1 MARILRSRPGPPTY
15 EEWLGQIQPE
25 SRWGF
30 CENRGYVERATC
42 DPTRKEH
49 SELVMSYASAERNEL
64 DDMKNLL
71 VADTAFGYDSAPIG
85 AALWEHLHRTRPN
98 HRQFL

>member
-1 MARILRSRPGPPTY
+1 
-15 EEWLGQIQPE
+15 
-25 SRWGF
+25 
-30 CENRGYVERATC
+30 
-42 DPTRKEH
+42 
-49 SELVMSYASAERNEL
+49 MSYASAERNEL